1 MQRYL
6 SFKKK
11 FLVLF
16 KEWFQW
22 NDNCHLTELFYKRIS
37 SFEKGVVKLSKD
49 LLFGRK
55 FAIWKIIFK
64 YYVFLERNVVMSPCL
79 EKRAVILR
87 KNIC

>member
-1 MQRYL
+1 MERYL

-16 KEWFQW
+16 KGWFQW
-22 NDNCHLTELFYKRIS
+22 NDNGHLRELFYKRTS
-37 SFEKGVVKLSKD
+37 SFEKGVVKLSQD

-55 FAIWKIIFK
+55 FAIWKNIQILCFPRK
-64 YYVFLERNVVMSPCL
+64 ERCYVALSGEEGCYL
-79 EKRAVILR
+79 K